1 MSRTK
6 KSRKSATAPKAK
18 PKLSKKELTQVEKR
32 PKKLTGKKPGNRQLE
47 AQKKSYKTSNTIQQD
62 PRIGSKKPIVLIK
75 ESVSKKVEQKN
86 NDEIAPINFA
96 EIESMIDEI
105 LIDEDALMAELT
117 AIEQDERLQKIS
129 IKEADEV
136 TSEEVDYFNDKMMRH
151 QEICQLL
158 GIEYGEDAEG
168 EEEVSSSSIGSS
180 TDSSTENRQDEDAL
194 WDKLDN
200 NNFMDNLQHNF
211 SQDEDK

>member
-6 KSRKSATAPKAK
+6 KSRKPATAPKAK
-18 PKLSKKELTQVEKR
+18 PKLSQKELNQVEKR

-47 AQKKSYKTSNTIQQD
+47 AQQKPKKISNSIQQD
-62 PRIGSKKPIVLIK
+62 PRVGSKKPIVLIK
-75 ESVSKKVEQKN
+75 ETSSKKVEQKS
-86 NDEIAPINFA
+86 NDEIAPINFT
-96 EIESMIDEI
+96 EIENMMDEI

-117 AIEQDERLQKIS
+117 AIEQDETLQKIA

-136 TSEEVDYFNDKMMRH
+136 TTEEVDYFNHNMARH

-158 GIEYGEDAEG
+158 GIEYGEEVEN
-168 EEEVSSSSIGSS
+168 EEDVSSSSIE
-180 TDSSTENRQDEDAL
+180 SSTENRQDEEAL

-200 NNFMDNLQHNF
+200 NDFMDSLQHNF
-211 SQDEDK
+211 TQDKDK

>member
-6 KSRKSATAPKAK
+6 KSRKPATAPKAK
-18 PKLSKKELTQVEKR
+18 AKLSKKELTQVEKR

-47 AQKKSYKTSNTIQQD
+47 AQKKSKKTSNTIQQD

-75 ESVSKKVEQKN
+75 ESASKKVEQKS

-105 LIDEDALMAELT
+105 FIDEDALMAELT

-136 TSEEVDYFNDKMMRH
+136 SADEVDYFNDKMMRH

-158 GIEYGEDAEG
+158 GIEYGEDAES
-168 EEEVSSSSIGSS
+168 EEEISSSSI
-180 TDSSTENRQDEDAL
+180 DSSIENRQDEEAL

-200 NNFMDNLQHNF
+200 NNFIDNFQHNF